1 MFILKY
7 MYMYIDVCISYMSW
21 HTCQYNIVMSVVK
34 RASCSGER
42 EGEERGGPKG
52 GGRERR
58 ERDGDSRDS
67 GGQKR
72 YSGNAWSRGRPR
84 ISSGDG
90 PLQMKKY
97 EEPQMPVSLNINDLK
112 CSANLLLSLS
122 VFLSVFLSLSLSL
135 SLSPPHTHTPQTFS
149 QPSRFAAL
157 QQDTEDVEDND
168 PLPSEEEVKGQKTEV
183 DPSLRRDD

>member
-1 MFILKY
+1 M
-7 MYMYIDVCISYMSW
+7 
-21 HTCQYNIVMSVVK
+21 MSVVK

-58 ERDGDSRDS
+58 ERDGDSRDG

-72 YSGNAWSRGRPR
+72 YSGNTWSRGRPR

-112 CSANLLLSLS
+112 CSAILLLSLS
-122 VFLSVFLSLSLSL
+122 FLSLSLSL
-135 SLSPPHTHTPQTFS
+135 SLSLLHTHTPQTFS

-168 PLPSEEEVKGQKTEV
+168 PLPSEGEVKGQKAEV

>member
-7 MYMYIDVCISYMSW
+7 MYMYIHVCISYMSW
-21 HTCQYNIVMSVVK
+21 HTCQYNNIVMSVVK

-58 ERDGDSRDS
+58 ERDGDSRDG

-84 ISSGDG
+84 ISSGD
-90 PLQMKKY
+90 
-97 EEPQMPVSLNINDLK
+97 
-112 CSANLLLSLS
+112 
-122 VFLSVFLSLSLSL
+122 
-135 SLSPPHTHTPQTFS
+135 
-149 QPSRFAAL
+149 
-157 QQDTEDVEDND
+157 
-168 PLPSEEEVKGQKTEV
+168 
-183 DPSLRRDD
+183 

>member
-1 MFILKY
+1 
-7 MYMYIDVCISYMSW
+7 MYMYIHVCISYMSW

-34 RASCSGER
+34 RASSSGER

-58 ERDGDSRDS
+58 ERDGDSRDG

-90 PLQMKKY
+90 PPQMKKY

-122 VFLSVFLSLSLSL
+122 LSLSSI
-135 SLSPPHTHTPQTFS
+135 HTHHRRLAS
-149 QPSRFAAL
+149 QADLLHFNRILKTSRTMTHY
-157 QQDTEDVEDND
+157 Q
-168 PLPSEEEVKGQKTEV
+168 VKERSKVRRRRLT
-183 DPSLRRDD
+183 LR